1 MNVKFFFFTFA
12 LFVTLL
18 LVGCG
23 AANAAV
29 SVPLVPAGARA
40 GELTEMQDCEYQP
53 LGNQTKFSA
62 KCGTLVVPE
71 NWDKTDARLLALPVV
86 RVLAT
91 GAKPAEPIF
100 FLQGGPGQSN
110 LSWGP
115 PAWLLDKHDVVFVG
129 YRGIDGSVTLTCP
142 EVGRLLKAHLG
153 KDLLSGQAR
162 AEFKVAVR
170 ECAARHQS
178 AGVDLAGYTV
188 SDVIQDM
195 EAARVAL
202 GYPRVNLLSESYG
215 TRVAQLYAYMYPDSL
230 HRLVLIAVNTP
241 GRFIWDP
248 ASLDERIEYISALCA
263 KDASCSRRTSN
274 LARTMYDVNRNMPT
288 RWLIFDIDP
297 DTVRYATQF
306 MFFDNPNMPLV
317 FDAYLAAAEGDP
329 SGLAMLNLLATIAPV
344 DQLIFGD
351 LLSKAGT
358 LDLEKYRA
366 LGNVGLGDSIMG
378 APLTEWIW
386 PLVEEWQIEL
396 APKHLREFQ
405 SSNVEMLLV
414 NGAVDFSTPPSA
426 LAQAKPYY
434 RNAQMVLLPE
444 FSHVADVMATLQ
456 PKAFER
462 LVTSYYDTGVADS
475 GLYVYEPL
483 SFSPSMSLTLM
494 AKGLVFAM
502 IIAPALLVLGI
513 VFVVRRFRR
522 RRVGVTLSDS
532 VGAFETMPG

>member
-1 MNVKFFFFTFA
+1 MNTKHLFLTFA
-12 LFVTLL
+12 FFVML

-23 AANAAV
+23 SADAAM
-29 SVPLVPAGARA
+29 SVPAVPTGARA
-40 GELTEMQDCEYQP
+40 GELMGLQDCEYQP
-53 LGNQTKFSA
+53 NGKQAKFSA
-62 KCGTLVVPE
+62 KCGTLIVSE
-71 NWDKTDARLLALPVV
+71 NWDKSDARLLALPVV

-91 GAKPAEPIF
+91 GTKPAEPIF
-100 FLQGGPGQSN
+100 YLQGGPGQSN
-110 LSWGP
+110 LSWTP
-115 PAWLLDKHDVVFVG
+115 PAWLLEKHDVVFVG
-129 YRGIDGSVTLTCP
+129 YRGIDGSVTLACP
-142 EVGRLLKAHLG
+142 EVSRLLKAHLG
-153 KDLLSGQAR
+153 KDLLSAQAR
-162 AEFKVAVR
+162 AEFKVATQA
-170 ECAARHQS
+170 CAAQHQS

-188 SDVIQDM
+188 PDVIQDL

-202 GYPRVNLLSESYG
+202 GYARINLLSESYG
-215 TRVAQLYAYMYPDSL
+215 TRVAQLYAYMFPDSL

-274 LARTMYDVNRNMPT
+274 LARTMYEVNRNMPK
-288 RWLIFDIDP
+288 RWLIFDIDS

-329 SGLAMLNLLATIAPV
+329 SGLAMLNLMATLAPV

-351 LLSKAGT
+351 QLSKAGT
-358 LDLEKYRA
+358 LDLEKYRE

-426 LAQAKPYY
+426 LTQTKPYY
-434 RNAQMVLLPE
+434 SNAQFVLLPE
-444 FSHVADVMATLQ
+444 FSHIADVMETFQ

-475 GLYVYEPL
+475 GLYTYQPL
-483 SFSPSMSLTLM
+483 SFVPSTSLTVI
-494 AKGLVFAM
+494 AKLLVSAM
-502 IIAPALLVLGI
+502 IVVPALLVLGI
-513 VFVVRRFRR
+513 VFVARRIRR
-522 RRVGVTLSDS
+522 R
-532 VGAFETMPG
+532 AF